1 MSVTKAVHVH
11 VRLVWVRDN
20 AHDVMLAHLDP
31 VVEAADNIDH
41 AMPRNWRI

>member
-20 AHDVMLAHLDP
+20 AHDVVVAHLDP
-31 VVEAADNIDH
+31 VVKAADDIDR
-41 AMPRNWRI
+41 AVPRN